1 MVEESTRQT
10 LLQAIEGLQKDL
22 DKKSE
27 KLMELEAAR
36 NTVKAECEQLK
47 SLIQRIKHQL
57 GITTVGGGLIL
68 GGFGIVTHII
78 SKPIAEGISEIFDEF
93 KRPMDVNE
101 IVVEFRKR
109 GWKLSQN
116 HPPEVIR
123 GALKRRPN
131 LFMKIARGT
140 WMKIQKI

>member
-1 MVEESTRQT
+1 MVEESTRET
-10 LLQAIEGLQKDL
+10 LLRAIDDL
-22 DKKSE
+22 ETDLKKKSQ
-27 KLMELEAAR
+27 KLMELDADRSA
-36 NTVKAECEQLK
+36 VKAECEQLK
-47 SLIQRIKHQL
+47 SLIRRIKHQL
-57 GITTVGGGLIL
+57 GITEVGRLIMGGE
-68 GGFGIVTHII
+68 GIVTFIT